1 MISIDTNIII
11 RFLTKDDKKQYELAY
26 ALLQTKDIYVSDT
39 VILETEWVLRY
50 AYEFSSEQ
58 ICEALEFFLG
68 LQNVKLTN
76 PKMVFMAIKW
86 CRKGL
91 DFADAFHL
99 ALSQQS
105 ESFVTFDKKFIKKAS
120 STESSVKVTLP

>member
-11 RFLTKDDKKQYELAY
+11 RFLTKDDKKQYEAAY
-26 ALLQTKDIYVSDT
+26 ALILANDIHVSDT

-50 AYEFSSEQ
+50 AYEFSPKQ
-58 ICEALEFFLG
+58 ICEGLESFLG
-68 LQNVKLTN
+68 LKNVKLTN
-76 PKMVFMAIKW
+76 AKVVFMAIQW

-99 ALSQQS
+99 ALSQQA
-105 ESFVTFDKKFIKKAS
+105 EGFVTFDKKFIKRAS
-120 STESSVKVTLP
+120 STGSSVKVTLP